1 MAVGI
6 EPIKGVDGT
15 GANGTP
21 GTKGSVLFDRPVRS
35 DCDSLAGR
43 VARRVRPNF
52 DGSLSSKQTFERQGV
67 ERRHLHPH
75 PGVTGRVTFL
85 CNAIALPKQFD
96 CITIR
101 VTRILGKNHGS
112 DPRS

>member
-35 DCDSLAGR
+35 DCDSLARR

-52 DGSLSSKQTFERQGV
+52 DGSLSSKQTFERQVV
-67 ERRHLHPH
+67 ERYSSNKPLSWL
-75 PGVTGRVTFL
+75 TQ
-85 CNAIALPKQFD
+85 IATSRGWLEAM
-96 CITIR
+96 R
-101 VTRILGKNHGS
+101 AAASRW
-112 DPRS
+112 